1 MNNLNTQF
9 SLSTITIDQICA
21 RADVAVYAPAA
32 RDVTP
37 WVAANGVTVVAGEGG
52 VGKTSMLMSQVVA
65 PFTAGRPTVFSND
78 GWVSDPRDV
87 IIVSV
92 ENSSAQLRDLLESA
106 GADLHKIRI
115 IGKLEFSNLT
125 RQTDTAHLYS
135 PFWTT
140 IFGSGAGLVII
151 DPINKIVD
159 VDSNKGRSVKESVM
173 VPLTNAAAANG
184 VAVIVTCHTRKS
196 AGSSVRDALKGSTEY
211 YDYADSVI
219 YAQCGLNENGDD
231 RNVLIVSEDKCRHDR
246 THGSVILGREN
257 EGQTVYYR
265 LISRTTE
272 SAGYYLESKM
282 RAQFVRLHSV
292 KSNIAEDRH
301 EAIANEIMKLLEKAK
316 SDGMHVRDVKATVS
330 ETLHVSESTIE
341 KVKRELLANKK
352 IVSKQYYR
360 DAKLWLPQY
369 APADEG
375 ANDQVCHQ

>member
-1 MNNLNTQF
+1 MNNQVF
-9 SLSTITIDQICA
+9 IPTITIDQICA
-21 RADVAVYAPAA
+21 RADVAEYAPAA

-52 VGKTSMLMSQVVA
+52 VGKTSVIMSQSVA
-65 PFTAGRPTVFSND
+65 PFTAGRPSVFSSD
-78 GWVSDPRDV
+78 GRASDPRDV

-92 ENSSAQLRDLLESA
+92 ENSSSQLRDLLESS
-106 GADLHKIRI
+106 GADLHRIRI
-115 IGKLEFSNLT
+115 IGKLEFAEWT
-125 RQTDTAHLYS
+125 RQTDTAHLNS
-135 PFWTT
+135 PFWAA
-140 IFGSGAGLVII
+140 ILGSGAGIVVI
-151 DPINKIVD
+151 DPINKVVD
-159 VDSNKGRSVKESVM
+159 VDSNKGKSVKDSVM

-211 YDYADSVI
+211 YDYADAVI
-219 YAQCGLNENGDD
+219 YAQYGLNENGDD
-231 RNVLIVSEDKCRHDR
+231 RNVLVVSEDKCRHDR
-246 THGSVILGREN
+246 VHGSVILGRQN
-257 EGQTVYYR
+257 EEQTVYYR

-272 SAGYYLESKM
+272 QAGYYLESKM
-282 RAQFVRLHSV
+282 RAQYMRLHNV
-292 KSNIAEDRH
+292 KSNIADDRH

-316 SDGMHVRDVKATVS
+316 SDGTHVRDVKATVS

-341 KVKRELLANKK
+341 KVKRELLADKK